1 MSLEK
6 RNVALEKINLVAFH
20 LISRWPIFRSI
31 ECIQQEN
38 GKTVSLPATHMLKT
52 GCYEA
57 NNEKGL
63 NENISKFWDLDVVG
77 IKGNETSIY
86 EKFEDDIKFEN
97 NCYSFK
103 LPVK

>member
-6 RNVALEKINLVAFH
+6 RNVALEKKINLVAINS
-20 LISRWPIFRSI
+20 ISRWPISRSN

-38 GKTVSLPATHMLKT
+38 DKTVSLPATQMLKI

-63 NENISKFWDLDVVG
+63 NENISQFWD
-77 IKGNETSIY
+77 
-86 EKFEDDIKFEN
+86 
-97 NCYSFK
+97 
-103 LPVK
+103 